1 MASCTQQFLIV
12 SKSKTYPAWIKL
24 LKCLSGIVYES
35 ALFIFREKANTLMS
49 SIFHKSVPCCNSK
62 LCVFVRRYFWLYLG
76 KKSCLRMLVNIWVVV
91 ADSPKKDLYWLKGL
105 LIFSLRKEV
114 TKGAVRVSSSVAA
127 L

>member
-1 MASCTQQFLIV
+1 MLQF
-12 SKSKTYPAWIKL
+12 
-24 LKCLSGIVYES
+24 
-35 ALFIFREKANTLMS
+35 KA
-49 SIFHKSVPCCNSK
+49 V
-62 LCVFVRRYFWLYLG
+62 CVFVRRYFWLYLG
-76 KKSCLRMLVNIWVVV
+76 KKSCLRMLVNIWVMV